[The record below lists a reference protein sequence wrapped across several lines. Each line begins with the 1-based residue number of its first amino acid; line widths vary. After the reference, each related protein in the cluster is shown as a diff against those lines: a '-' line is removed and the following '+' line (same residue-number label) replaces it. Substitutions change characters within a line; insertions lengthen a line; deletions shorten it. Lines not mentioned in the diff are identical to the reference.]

1 VGQFQRVYQQWREIL
16 DALLVK
22 TNC

>member
-22 TNC
+22 TNF